1 MTAQPVLRRGA
12 TGDPVRDLQA
22 RLGSAGHP
30 VPAEEAARFGAA
42 TEASVLAFQESRGLR
57 ADGICGPETFGALVE
72 STFRLGD
79 RLLYQRRPMLRGDD
93 VAALQRRLNALGFD
107 AGREDG
113 IFGPHTEAALR
124 QFQVN
129 AGVAADGVA
138 GPATCRALDRLDSL
152 AGGSVASVRERET
165 LLRGPRRL
173 DGRRVFLAVEPGLD
187 SLGDT
192 IRGGLATAGAIVV
205 LDASGGDDSTLAGG
219 ANDFGADVA
228 AALRCE
234 DAEGATCAFFAT
246 STFRSE
252 AGFLLATRIAE
263 ELAAVLGG
271 AGKPAGKAYGFLRE
285 TRMAAVDCTLPAAVA
300 ARRPGELVGGS
311 AAGYGELA
319 DAIVRGLRQWAESPL
334 NARC

>member
-1 MTAQPVLRRGA
+1 MLRRGA
-12 TGDPVRDLQA
+12 AGEPVLDLQA
-22 RLGSAGHP
+22 RLASAGHP
-30 VPAEEAARFGAA
+30 VPAEESASYGAA

-72 STFRLGD
+72 SAFGLGD
-79 RLLYQRRPMLRGDD
+79 RLLYTRRPMLRGDD
-93 VAALQRRLNALGFD
+93 VADLQRRLNALGFD

-165 LLRGPRRL
+165 LLSGPRGL

-187 SLGDT
+187 SLGDAVR
-192 IRGGLATAGAIVV
+192 RGLVAGGALVV
-205 LDASGGDDSTLAGG
+205 LDTSGDDDSDLAAG
-219 ANDFGADVA
+219 ANGFEADVA
-228 AALRCE
+228 AALRLGTSR
-234 DAEGATCAFFAT
+234 DATCAFFAT
-246 STFRSE
+246 RTFRSE

-263 ELAAVLGG
+263 ELAAGLGG
-271 AGKPAGKAYGFLRE
+271 AGVPAGKAYGFLRE
-285 TRMAAVDCTLPAAVA
+285 TRMAAVDCTFPADDGAQV
-300 ARRPGELVGGS
+300 PIEET
-311 AAGYGELA
+311 AG
-319 DAIVRGLRQWAESPL
+319 AIVRGLRQWAESPL